1 MIGQTVRDYTIIEQI
16 GKGGMGVV
24 YRAVDTRLDRQ
35 VALKFLS
42 PRHID
47 DEHIRKRF
55 EIEARSA
62 SSLDHPNICTVHQIS
77 ETEAGDLFI
86 CMAYY
91 EGVTLKEKIEAQQI
105 DLCDAIRIARAVG
118 SGLAAAHQKGIIH
131 RDIKASNIMLT
142 NDGFVKIL
150 DFGLAKMVDRTT
162 ITTQGTRLGTLDYM
176 APEQVRGQKVDHR
189 VDIWAWGILL
199 YNMVT
204 CQLPFHTDHPLT
216 LMERILI
223 MDPSIPSSLN
233 ASISND
239 LDRVILKAI
248 HKNRSKRFQMME
260 EAIGELEGVHEAH
273 PSQTM
278 TERSIPFGKQDD
290 ETRSLP

>member
-1 MIGQTVRDYTIIEQI
+1 MIGRTVLQYRIIEEI

-47 DEHIRKRF
+47 EEHSRKRF
-55 EIEARSA
+55 EIEAQSA
-62 SSLDHPNICTVHQIS
+62 SALDHPNICTVHQIA
-77 ETEAGDLFI
+77 ETESGDLFI

-91 EGVTLKEKIEAQQI
+91 EGVTLKERIESGPLDPEEAV
-105 DLCDAIRIARAVG
+105 RIARDVG
-118 SGLAAAHQKGIIH
+118 AGLVAAHLKGIVH
-131 RDIKASNIMLT
+131 RDIKASNVMLT

-176 APEQVRGQKVDHR
+176 APEQVRGQKIDHR
-189 VDIWAWGILL
+189 ADIWAWGILL

-204 CQLPFHTDHPLT
+204 RELPFHTDHPLT

-223 MDPSIPSSLN
+223 MEPEIPSRIN
-233 ASISND
+233 PAIPAA

-248 HKNRSKRFQMME
+248 DKNRSKRFQVME
-260 EAIGELEGVHEAH
+260 EALSELTMVEFDSSTLSRID
-273 PSQTM
+273 PSTDAQP
-278 TERSIPFGKQDD
+278 EEP
-290 ETRSLP
+290 TRIIE